1 MKKKKLTRSTTHR
14 KIAGVCG
21 GLGEYFGI
29 SASIFRLI
37 FLLLLIPGGIPG
49 PTLYLLFWIFMP
61 APSLPNQIYFS
72 SNLGGRNNG
81 NNLGNDYTETIDV

>member
-1 MKKKKLTRSTTHR
+1 
-14 KIAGVCG
+14 
-21 GLGEYFGI
+21 
-29 SASIFRLI
+29 
-37 FLLLLIPGGIPG
+37 
-49 PTLYLLFWIFMP
+49 MP